1 MNHHNTNKIQD
12 YDVAIIGGGASGMMA
27 AISAARVGASVVIL
41 EKNLVLGKKLSITG
55 GGRCNILNA
64 EEDKRL
70 LLANYGSAEKYL
82 YSAFS
87 VFGMEQS
94 RDFFESIG
102 IKIKTEAKKRA
113 FPTTELAQD
122 VTNALVHELNKL
134 DVEII
139 TNTEVSQIYSQGGS
153 IKYVLAGKH
162 RYVARSYILSTG
174 GASYTETGSTGD
186 GFKWLKQMGH
196 DIKEPTPNI
205 TPLACSDTW
214 VRQVSGVTAKD
225 VDIIFYLDSE
235 RSFKISGDV
244 LFAHFGISGPLILNN
259 AYRVAE
265 LLKQGRVSAE
275 IDCFPA
281 YDEKDLDT
289 VIIGTLEDHPA
300 KQLRS
305 TLRFI
310 APKGLNKAVSMLVEQ
325 QQNTNVKNSELSR
338 HDRLKLVRTLKALPL
353 DIKGLMG
360 FDRAVVADGGVI
372 LEDINTR
379 TMQSNVIN
387 NLFITGDLINI
398 NRPSGGYSLQLCWTT
413 GYLAGLNAS
422 NNYS

>member
-1 MNHHNTNKIQD
+1 MDKKIKAENCC
-12 YDVAIIGGGASGMMA
+12 DVIVVGGGASGMMA
-27 AISAARVGASVVIL
+27 AISAARNGASVLVL
-41 EKNLVLGKKLSITG
+41 EKNQVLGKKLSITG
-55 GGRCNILNA
+55 GGRCNILNC
-64 EEDKRL
+64 EQDKRL

-122 VTNALVHELNKL
+122 VTNALVHELNRL
-134 DVEII
+134 NVEII
-139 TNTEVSQIYSQGGS
+139 TNSEASQIYSQGGY
-153 IKYVLAGKH
+153 IKYVLANKQ
-162 RYVARSYILSTG
+162 RYVARNYIIATG
-174 GASYTETGSTGD
+174 GASYSETGSTGD

-265 LLKQGRVSAE
+265 LLKLGRVRAE

-289 VIIGTLEDHPA
+289 MIIGTLEDHPA

-338 HDRLKLVRTLKALPL
+338 QDRLKLVRILKALPL

>member
-1 MNHHNTNKIQD
+1 MNKKIKAEN
-12 YDVAIIGGGASGMMA
+12 YCDVIVVGGGASGMMA
-27 AISAARVGASVVIL
+27 AISAARNGASVLVL
-41 EKNLVLGKKLSITG
+41 EKNQVLGRKLSITG
-55 GGRCNILNA
+55 GGRCNILNS
-64 EEDKRL
+64 EQDKRL
-70 LLANYGSAEKYL
+70 LLANYGTAEKYL

-196 DIKEPTPNI
+196 NIKEPTPNI

-225 VDIIFYLDSE
+225 VDIIFY
-235 RSFKISGDV
+235 FC
-244 LFAHFGISGPLILNN
+244 AH
-259 AYRVAE
+259 
-265 LLKQGRVSAE
+265 
-275 IDCFPA
+275 
-281 YDEKDLDT
+281 
-289 VIIGTLEDHPA
+289 
-300 KQLRS
+300 S
-305 TLRFI
+305 TLF
-310 APKGLNKAVSMLVEQ
+310 
-325 QQNTNVKNSELSR
+325 
-338 HDRLKLVRTLKALPL
+338 
-353 DIKGLMG
+353 
-360 FDRAVVADGGVI
+360 
-372 LEDINTR
+372 
-379 TMQSNVIN
+379 
-387 NLFITGDLINI
+387 
-398 NRPSGGYSLQLCWTT
+398 
-413 GYLAGLNAS
+413 
-422 NNYS
+422 